1 MNDPSAPAHQPAA
14 KSQPGLIGRRPLLAG
29 VAGVVAG
36 GAAVAATTGEAE
48 ASRRSY
54 EVINP
59 ADIPAPLGFSHGI
72 AVEARRTVLLAG
84 QVGQNLDGSWEIGV
98 VAQYERALRNLLS
111 VVRQAGG
118 KPKHLV
124 SLTIF
129 VTDLPQFQA
138 HYDEIQAVW
147 QRLVGPNFPAQA
159 VIAISRLWFPEAL
172 MEIQGTAALF
182 D

>member
-1 MNDPSAPAHQPAA
+1 MNDSSAPADRRAA
-14 KSQPGLIGRRPLLAG
+14 KSEPGLLGRRPLLAG
-29 VAGVVAG
+29 VMGAVAG
-36 GAAVAATTGEAE
+36 GAALTTMPGVAE
-48 ASRRSY
+48 ASRPPY

-98 VAQYERALRNLLS
+98 VAQYERALRHLLS
-111 VVRQAGG
+111 VVRRAGG

-129 VTDLPQFQA
+129 VTDLPQFQE

-147 QRLVGPNFPAQA
+147 QRLVGSNFPAQA
-159 VIAISRLWFPEAL
+159 VIAISQLWFPEAL
-172 MEIQGTAALF
+172 MEIQGTAVLF